1 MEWFILSRIVTL
13 VLLAVIVTHEE
24 QIIAKFFTYF
34 LEILSCQFFCIF
46 LRLFTSYSQ
55 LLVYNYHFNFLLFD
69 ISISWV
75 TLKLSIEFKLITS
88 THNSNWYHLAA
99 FIIYR
104 TIFHWKAWLINF
116 FFFFKWLV
124 WNILLLNNFLYFSL
138 SIFTLRS
145 QKEEYY
151 FTTSKSEIYKMTNIE
166 QNITKY
172 ETGKW
177 GKTTGKDMADF
188 PANIT
193 N

>member
-1 MEWFILSRIVTL
+1 MEWFILSRIITL

-24 QIIAKFFTYF
+24 QIIATFFTYF

-46 LRLFTSYSQ
+46 LRLFTSYWQ
-55 LLVYNYHFNFLLFD
+55 LLVYNYYFNFLLFD

-88 THNSNWYHLAA
+88 THNSNWSHLAA

-104 TIFHWKAWLINF
+104 TIFHWKAWLINSF
-116 FFFFKWLV
+116 FFFFSTDWSEISFY
-124 WNILLLNNFLYFSL
+124 WITFFIFLYQFL
-138 SIFTLRS
+138 LYGARKKNNTV
-145 QKEEYY
+145 
-151 FTTSKSEIYKMTNIE
+151 